1 MAADLMWH
9 HGLTDHSP
17 GALTVQWRQWSRRD
31 ALDGLLI
38 DGAPAD
44 SSPELALRALRLTR
58 ESNRLRLAAEL
69 EAIVSAADR
78 GEHSRTVLD
87 LRVDEVRAAR
97 GGLLELAARLYD
109 GPCGARGVAMT
120 RRLLR
125 DPKSP
130 LYEPAGSDPL
140 GQAART
146 AMLALEQSSCLESVV
161 RRQSAGGCS
170 AAMPEPAAVPG
181 PEHPLVRTPRPAP
194 AGVSRGQD

>member
-9 HGLTDHSP
+9 HGLTDPSP

-44 SSPELALRALRLTR
+44 SSPELALRAVRLTR
-58 ESNRLRLAAEL
+58 ETYRFRLAAEL
-69 EAIVSAADR
+69 DAIVSAADP

-87 LRVDEVRAAR
+87 LRVAAVRKASAA
-97 GGLLELAARLYD
+97 LQELAARLCG

-125 DPKSP
+125 DPRSP
-130 LYEPAGSDPL
+130 LYAPAGSDSL
-140 GQAART
+140 GHAVRT
-146 AMLALEQSSCLESVV
+146 ALLALDQ
-161 RRQSAGGCS
+161 A
-170 AAMPEPAAVPG
+170 
-181 PEHPLVRTPRPAP
+181 
-194 AGVSRGQD
+194 